1 MVSIKTIG
9 RYKPHL
15 DILFSILA
23 LYDPSVV
30 CYIAHLF
37 TESNIGNKLNC
48 LEFWNTFFVDI
59 KIKFLSHGY
68 RVSIAFAAG

>member
-1 MVSIKTIG
+1 M
-9 RYKPHL
+9 
-15 DILFSILA
+15 
-23 LYDPSVV
+23 
-30 CYIAHLF
+30 F

-59 KIKFLSHGY
+59 KIKFLSHGH